1 MTRRIL
7 LVLLTFTAAVLVGAV
22 VPLTLDA
29 ASHDRTSFIQA
40 TAGMARTDA
49 AIAQSRLDA
58 LAQPGTSGSAGGG
71 AAYAPVVI
79 LITQT
84 SQAGD
89 GLLIFVGAARDGN
102 RLVDKGMPSGN
113 WVRLATQAED
123 QGQLAKE
130 SGRPVEAV
138 TDITGSRVAA
148 AVPVFLRGKY
158 GLVGTVILVRS
169 TSSLNGDVIR
179 LWVILGTIAAIAMIG
194 AALLAFGLA
203 RWVSRPLAGL
213 DAAAGRLA
221 DGDLD
226 IRAVVDSGPP
236 ELRRLATTF
245 NTMAGRLEALVHG
258 NRAVIADVSHQLRT
272 PLAAL
277 RLRLDLLA
285 ADPDPD
291 PETTGHELAGA
302 LEELARLSRLVDGL
316 LAVARAE
323 NVVPVP
329 AAVDVAEVARERV
342 VAWHPVADDRDI
354 VLEAGEA
361 GRDAGRGGGWGTRS
375 PVLAWMG
382 EGHLEQVLDN
392 LIANAL
398 DALSAGG
405 HVTVTTTATTAGAR
419 ISVTDD
425 GPGMRAE
432 DRERAFLRFTTS
444 NPNGTGLG
452 LAIVHRLVT
461 SNGGT
466 AKLTETPGG
475 GLTAILEF
483 PGVPAPANTG
493 PNSTGPNST
502 GPNNTGAEYPSSAQD
517 LASL

>member
-40 TAGMARTDA
+40 TAGMVRTDA

-58 LAQPGTSGSAGGG
+58 LAGPGTSGSADSGK
-71 AAYAPVVI
+71 AYAPVVI

-89 GLLIFVGAARDGN
+89 GLLIFVGDARDGD

-113 WVRLATQAED
+113 WVRLATQAQE

-130 SGRPVEAV
+130 SGTPVEPV
-138 TDITGSRVAA
+138 TEITGSRVAA
-148 AVPVFLRGKY
+148 AMPVYLRGKY
-158 GLVGTVILVRS
+158 GLVGTVILARS
-169 TSSLNGDVIR
+169 TSSLNDDVIR
-179 LWVILGTIAAIAMIG
+179 LWVILGTIAVIAMIA

-203 RWVSRPLAGL
+203 RWVSKPLAGL

-329 AAVDVAEVARERV
+329 VAVDVAEVARERV
-342 VAWHPVADDRDI
+342 VAWHPVADDRGI

-361 GRDAGRGGGWGTRS
+361 GRDAGRDAGRGGGWGARS

-419 ISVTDD
+419 ISVADD
-425 GPGMRAE
+425 GPGMSAE

-466 AKLTETPGG
+466 AKLTGTPVG

-483 PGVPAPANTG
+483 PGVPAPTN
-493 PNSTGPNST
+493 T

>member
-1 MTRRIL
+1 VTRRIL

-40 TAGMARTDA
+40 TAGLARTDA

-58 LAQPGTSGSAGGG
+58 LASSPPSSSAGEGK
-71 AAYAPVVI
+71 ADPALLV
-79 LITQT
+79 LIDQT
-84 SQAGD
+84 KQGGD
-89 GLLIFVGAARDGN
+89 GLLILSGPPQDDN
-102 RLVDKGMPSGN
+102 RLVDNGMPPGN
-113 WVRLATQAED
+113 WVRLAIQAGE
-123 QGQLAKE
+123 QGQLAKNA
-130 SGRPVEAV
+130 GRPVEPV
-138 TDITGSRVAA
+138 TETVGSRIAA
-148 AVPVFLRGKY
+148 AMPVFRGGRY
-158 GLVGTVILVRS
+158 VLVGTVILTRS
-169 TSSLNGDVIR
+169 TSSLDSDIVR
-179 LWVILGTIAAIAMIG
+179 LWVILGTIAVLAMIC

-213 DAAAGRLA
+213 DTAAGRLA
-221 DGDLD
+221 DGDLA

-342 VAWHPVADDRDI
+342 VAWHPVADDRGI
-354 VLEAGEA
+354 VLEAGE
-361 GRDAGRGGGWGTRS
+361 GGKDAGGRGWGARS

-405 HVTVTTTATTAGAR
+405 HVTVTTTAITAGAR
-419 ISVTDD
+419 ISVADD
-425 GPGMRAE
+425 GPGMSVE

-466 AKLTETPGG
+466 AKLTETSGG

-483 PGVPAPANTG
+483 PGVPA
-493 PNSTGPNST
+493 PNST

>member
-1 MTRRIL
+1 MVFA
-7 LVLLTFTAAVLVGAV
+7 LVIFTAVVITGAML
-22 VPLTLDA
+22 PLALNTIA
-29 ASHDRTSFIQA
+29 HDRSSFIQA
-40 TAGMARTDA
+40 TQGLVRTDA
-49 AIAQSRLDA
+49 AVAQTRLEAIAQSGSIAKAKPYAPLIPILNEAGQDGDRLLILKSRRIIDRAGQPQTQQSLLIEKGRMPAGDWRQLADQADA
-58 LAQPGTSGSAGGG
+58 LAGASAQPVTETTGSWVVAATPVYSGSS
-71 AAYAPVVI
+71 V
-79 LITQT
+79 
-84 SQAGD
+84 
-89 GLLIFVGAARDGN
+89 
-102 RLVDKGMPSGN
+102 
-113 WVRLATQAED
+113 
-123 QGQLAKE
+123 
-130 SGRPVEAV
+130 
-138 TDITGSRVAA
+138 
-148 AVPVFLRGKY
+148 
-158 GLVGTVILVRS
+158 LVGTVILARS
-169 TSSLNGDVIR
+169 SASLNRTIVA
-179 LWVILGTIAAIAMIG
+179 LWVILATIGLVALVG
-194 AALLAFGLA
+194 ATLLAFALV

-213 DAAAGRLA
+213 TSAAGRLA
-221 DGDLD
+221 DGDLES
-226 IRAVVDSGPP
+226 RAVVDSGPP
-236 ELRRLATTF
+236 ELRRLAATF

-342 VAWHPVADDRDI
+342 VAWNPVAGDRGI
-354 VLEAGEA
+354 ALEVLS
-361 GRDAGRGGGWGTRS
+361 S
-375 PVLAWMG
+375 PRPSVLAWMG

-398 DALSAGG
+398 DALSAGD
-405 HVTVTTTATTAGAR
+405 HVTVTATATAAGAR
-419 ISVTDD
+419 ITVADD
-425 GPGMRAE
+425 GPGMSAE

-452 LAIVHRLVT
+452 LAIVHRLVI

-466 AKLTETPGG
+466 AGLAETPGG
-475 GLTAILEF
+475 GLTAVLDF
-483 PGVPAPANTG
+483 PGVPAPGNTV
-493 PNSTGPNST
+493 
-502 GPNNTGAEYPSSAQD
+502 AEYPPSAPD

>member
-1 MTRRIL
+1 VTRRIL
-7 LVLLTFTAAVLVGAV
+7 LVLLAFTAAVLVGAV

-29 ASHDRTSFIQA
+29 AGHDRASFIQA

-58 LAQPGTSGSAGGG
+58 LATSPDSSSAGENG
-71 AAYAPVVI
+71 ADAALLG
-79 LITQT
+79 LIGQT
-84 SQAGD
+84 RQAGD
-89 GLLIFVGAARDGN
+89 GLLILRGSPQDGI

-113 WVRLATQAED
+113 WVRLATQADE
-123 QGQLAKE
+123 QGQLAKMAGE
-130 SGRPVEAV
+130 PVEPV
-138 TDITGSRVAA
+138 TEATGSRVAA
-148 AVPVFLRGKY
+148 AMPVFLHGKF
-158 GLVGTVILVRS
+158 GLVGTVVLARS
-169 TSSLNGDVIR
+169 TSSLNDDFVR
-179 LWVILGTIAAIAMIG
+179 LWVILGTIAVVAMIG
-194 AALLAFGLA
+194 ATLLAFGLA

-213 DAAAGRLA
+213 DSAAGRLA
-221 DGDLD
+221 DGDLA

-285 ADPDPD
+285 TDTDPA
-291 PETTGHELAGA
+291 TGHELAGA

-329 AAVDVAEVARERV
+329 VAVDVAEVAGERV
-342 VAWHPVADDRDI
+342 VAWHPVADDRGI
-354 VLEAGEA
+354 ALEAIDGGRARGE
-361 GRDAGRGGGWGTRS
+361 GREPSVNARGGWARP

-392 LIANAL
+392 LLANAL

-405 HVTVTTTATTAGAR
+405 HVTVTTTATTSGAR
-419 ISVTDD
+419 ITVADD
-425 GPGMRAE
+425 GPGMSAE

-466 AKLTETPGG
+466 ARLTGTPGG

-483 PGVPAPANTG
+483 PGVPAP
-493 PNSTGPNST
+493 NSTTQNS
-502 GPNNTGAEYPSSAQD
+502 TGAEYPSSAQD

>member
-1 MTRRIL
+1 
-7 LVLLTFTAAVLVGAV
+7 
-22 VPLTLDA
+22 
-29 ASHDRTSFIQA
+29 
-40 TAGMARTDA
+40 
-49 AIAQSRLDA
+49 
-58 LAQPGTSGSAGGG
+58 
-71 AAYAPVVI
+71 
-79 LITQT
+79 
-84 SQAGD
+84 
-89 GLLIFVGAARDGN
+89 
-102 RLVDKGMPSGN
+102 
-113 WVRLATQAED
+113 
-123 QGQLAKE
+123 
-130 SGRPVEAV
+130 
-138 TDITGSRVAA
+138 
-148 AVPVFLRGKY
+148 
-158 GLVGTVILVRS
+158 
-169 TSSLNGDVIR
+169 
-179 LWVILGTIAAIAMIG
+179 
-194 AALLAFGLA
+194 
-203 RWVSRPLAGL
+203 
-213 DAAAGRLA
+213 
-221 DGDLD
+221 
-226 IRAVVDSGPP
+226 
-236 ELRRLATTF
+236 
-245 NTMAGRLEALVHG
+245 
-258 NRAVIADVSHQLRT
+258 VIADVSHQLRT

-329 AAVDVAEVARERV
+329 AAVDVADVARERV
-342 VAWHPVADDRDI
+342 VAWHPVADDRGI

-419 ISVTDD
+419 ISVADD
-425 GPGMRAE
+425 GPGMSAE

-483 PGVPAPANTG
+483 PGVPAPTN
-493 PNSTGPNST
+493 T
-502 GPNNTGAEYPSSAQD
+502 GPNNTGAESPSSAQD

>member
-7 LVLLTFTAAVLVGAV
+7 LVLLAFTAAVLVGAV
-22 VPLTLDA
+22 VPLALDA
-29 ASHDRTSFIQA
+29 AGHDRASFIQA

-49 AIAQSRLDA
+49 AVAQARLDA
-58 LAQPGTSGSAGGG
+58 LAQPGTKGSADSG
-71 AAYAPVVI
+71 AAYAPLVA
-79 LITQT
+79 LITKAQ
-84 SQAGD
+84 QAGD
-89 GLLIFVGAARDGN
+89 GLLIFQGDPRDNN
-102 RLVDKGMPSGN
+102 RLVDKGMPSGR
-113 WVRLATQAED
+113 WV
-123 QGQLAKE
+123 QLAIQANAAGLLAKKAGNAVE
-130 SGRPVEAV
+130 PVTEA
-138 TDITGSRVAA
+138 TGSRIAA
-148 AVPVFLRGKY
+148 AMPVFLRGNL
-158 GLVGTVILVRS
+158 GLVGTVILARS
-169 TSSLNGDVIR
+169 TTSLNGNIVE
-179 LWVILGTIAAIAMIG
+179 LWVVLGTIAVVAMIG
-194 AALLAFGLA
+194 ATLLAFGLA

-213 DAAAGRLA
+213 DSAARRLA

-226 IRAVVDSGPP
+226 SRAVVDSGPP

-285 ADPDPD
+285 ADTDPD

-329 AAVDVAEVARERV
+329 AAVDVAEVASERV
-342 VAWHPVADDRDI
+342 VAWHPVADDRGI
-354 VLEAGEA
+354 VLEALRADRA
-361 GRDAGRGGGWGTRS
+361 GPRS
-375 PVLAWMG
+375 PVLAWIG

-392 LIANAL
+392 LLANAL

-405 HVTVTTTATTAGAR
+405 HVTVTATVTTAGAR
-419 ISVTDD
+419 ITVADD
-425 GPGMRAE
+425 GPGMNAE

-466 AKLTETPGG
+466 ARLAETPGG
-475 GLTAILEF
+475 GLTVIVDF
-483 PGVPAPANTG
+483 PGVPAPNNAPG
-493 PNSTGPNST
+493 
-502 GPNNTGAEYPSSAQD
+502 NTGAEYPAAQD

>member
-1 MTRRIL
+1 
-7 LVLLTFTAAVLVGAV
+7 V
-22 VPLTLDA
+22 
-29 ASHDRTSFIQA
+29 
-40 TAGMARTDA
+40 
-49 AIAQSRLDA
+49 
-58 LAQPGTSGSAGGG
+58 
-71 AAYAPVVI
+71 
-79 LITQT
+79 
-84 SQAGD
+84 
-89 GLLIFVGAARDGN
+89 
-102 RLVDKGMPSGN
+102 
-113 WVRLATQAED
+113 
-123 QGQLAKE
+123 
-130 SGRPVEAV
+130 
-138 TDITGSRVAA
+138 
-148 AVPVFLRGKY
+148 
-158 GLVGTVILVRS
+158 
-169 TSSLNGDVIR
+169 
-179 LWVILGTIAAIAMIG
+179 IAMIG

-213 DAAAGRLA
+213 DTAAGRLA
-221 DGDLD
+221 DGALD

-329 AAVDVAEVARERV
+329 AAVDVADVARERV
-342 VAWHPVADDRDI
+342 VAWHPVADDRGI

-361 GRDAGRGGGWGTRS
+361 GRDAGRGGGWGARS

-419 ISVTDD
+419 ISVADD
-425 GPGMRAE
+425 GPGMSAE

-483 PGVPAPANTG
+483 PGVPAPTN
-493 PNSTGPNST
+493 T
-502 GPNNTGAEYPSSAQD
+502 GPNNTGAESPSSAQD

>member
-1 MTRRIL
+1 
-7 LVLLTFTAAVLVGAV
+7 
-22 VPLTLDA
+22 
-29 ASHDRTSFIQA
+29 
-40 TAGMARTDA
+40 
-49 AIAQSRLDA
+49 
-58 LAQPGTSGSAGGG
+58 
-71 AAYAPVVI
+71 VI
-79 LITQT
+79 LT
-84 SQAGD
+84 
-89 GLLIFVGAARDGN
+89 
-102 RLVDKGMPSGN
+102 
-113 WVRLATQAED
+113 
-123 QGQLAKE
+123 
-130 SGRPVEAV
+130 
-138 TDITGSRVAA
+138 
-148 AVPVFLRGKY
+148 
-158 GLVGTVILVRS
+158 RS
-169 TSSLNGDVIR
+169 TSSLDSDVLK
-179 LWVILGTIAAIAMIG
+179 LWVILGTIAVLAMIG

-213 DAAAGRLA
+213 DTAAGRLA
-221 DGDLD
+221 DGDLA

-342 VAWHPVADDRDI
+342 VAWHPVADDRGI
-354 VLEAGEA
+354 VLEAGE
-361 GRDAGRGGGWGTRS
+361 GGKTGGWGTRS

-405 HVTVTTTATTAGAR
+405 HVTVTTTAITAGAR
-419 ISVTDD
+419 ISVADD
-425 GPGMRAE
+425 GPGMSPE
-432 DRERAFLRFTTS
+432 ERERAFLRFTTS

-475 GLTAILEF
+475 GLTAVLEF
-483 PGVPAPANTG
+483 PGVPTPTN
-493 PNSTGPNST
+493 T